1 MSEKRVSNSLLSHRI
16 VSQLILR
23 KHLKKL
29 TNQCGRLQR
38 GEQKH
43 SSMKMDKETLNKCKG
58 IFGFNKTSLHSI
70 LSKELPPYFW

>member
-1 MSEKRVSNSLLSHRI
+1 MSEKRFSNSLLSHRI

-43 SSMKMDKETLNKCKG
+43 SSMKMDKETNAKVYLVLTRHPCTA
-58 IFGFNKTSLHSI
+58 F
-70 LSKELPPYFW
+70 